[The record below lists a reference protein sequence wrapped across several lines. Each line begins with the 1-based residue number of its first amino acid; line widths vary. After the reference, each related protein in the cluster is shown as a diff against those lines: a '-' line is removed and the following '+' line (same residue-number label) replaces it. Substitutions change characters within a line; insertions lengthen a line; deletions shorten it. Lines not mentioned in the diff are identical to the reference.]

1 MLGRS
6 LSSFSLLGACGV
18 ATVAGYDLRQRR
30 FGSAAFA
37 APRGGA
43 EPKPTIVVKMG
54 GSAVTI
60 KSKLETLNETA
71 LDATASQ
78 IAAATSS
85 GVKLAVLHGAGSF
98 GHFQA
103 KKYLISKGD
112 KHPDWAFGFAD
123 TRRAVTLLNQEV
135 VARLVRSRV
144 AAVGLSPFP
153 TASMKA
159 KSLQECGALA
169 HACEVLERG
178 MVPVLHGDAVFD
190 DVQGSAILSGDVILQ
205 ELCETLSPASAV
217 FLTDVP
223 GVFTKPPTEPGAQLI
238 PEILVGK
245 DGSCTLPEMSTA
257 EHDVTGGIEEKL
269 KTAIAVVKLGI
280 PVMIVQVGTEH
291 AAAALRGDTPKVMTI
306 LRLKED

>member
-1 MLGRS
+1 M
-6 LSSFSLLGACGV
+6 
-18 ATVAGYDLRQRR
+18 
-30 FGSAAFA
+30 
-37 APRGGA
+37 
-43 EPKPTIVVKMG
+43 
-54 GSAVTI
+54 TI

-205 ELCETLSPASAV
+205 ELCEVSVARRCTRAPARAHARTKHNTHNTCPRV
-217 FLTDVP
+217 DPVACECGVLDGRAWRFHEATD
-223 GVFTKPPTEPGAQLI
+223 GAW
-238 PEILVGK
+238 G
-245 DGSCTLPEMSTA
+245 
-257 EHDVTGGIEEKL
+257 
-269 KTAIAVVKLGI
+269 
-280 PVMIVQVGTEH
+280 
-291 AAAALRGDTPKVMTI
+291 AAYP
-306 LRLKED
+306 